1 MTLQQC
7 APKSRLPGIKPRNFR
22 FHDQH
27 ITTGSESNGPYFQLL
42 SVHKKSQP
50 SPNVIVEY
58 LSSWPPGSLQN
69 ENQLEI
75 NKSLQTPKYFQGNH
89 YMRS

>member
-27 ITTGSESNGPYFQLL
+27 ITTGSESSGPHFQLL
-42 SVHKKSQP
+42 SVHNTSQP

-75 NKSLQTPKYFQGNH
+75 TESLQTRNTLKGTIIC
-89 YMRS
+89 RS